1 MRVYKA
7 ETNKLKD
14 IILQKIPLNFVIL
27 NWNTETLANTP
38 SHIFP
43 GVVFTRHD
51 SRLVFFLYNLFAN
64 LKIIFSAEAKSQYI
78 LLSQIL

>member
-1 MRVYKA
+1 MRVYTA

-14 IILQKIPLNFVIL
+14 TILQKIPLNFVIL

-43 GVVFTRHD
+43 GVVFTGHD
-51 SRLVFFLYNLFAN
+51 PHLVFSFTIYLQTSELS
-64 LKIIFSAEAKSQYI
+64 FSAEAKSQ
-78 LLSQIL
+78 